1 MPIINI
7 EFRVLAALSMLGS
20 GICSAA
26 NNIHIISKG
35 GCGRNS
41 SSIAVNIVFVLFNIY
56 FGIFFF
62 KQRIQV
68 LFFLFGLL
76 VFLFRLLSLLL
87 IIQYQMHLLNIQ
99 HLL

>member
-7 EFRVLAALSMLGS
+7 EYRVLAALSMLGS

-41 SSIAVNIVFVLFNIY
+41 SSIAVNIVFILFNIY
-56 FGIFFF
+56 F
-62 KQRIQV
+62 V
-68 LFFLFGLL
+68 YFLNKGYKYYFSYLAYWFSYF
-76 VFLFRLLSLLL
+76 VCFHCF
-87 IIQYQMHLLNIQ
+87 
-99 HLL
+99 